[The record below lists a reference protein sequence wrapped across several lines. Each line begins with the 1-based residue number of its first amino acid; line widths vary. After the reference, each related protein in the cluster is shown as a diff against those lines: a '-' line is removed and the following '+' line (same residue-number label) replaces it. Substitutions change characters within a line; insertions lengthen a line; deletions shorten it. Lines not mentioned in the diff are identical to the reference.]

1 MEESICI
8 IDFAGNSREP
18 GMWCDY
24 WPEHKVVTF
33 GGYWTAV
40 PNMPS
45 DTLPTE
51 EECEAWAAKHA
62 TITMEWYEGYV
73 ADMIKRESG
82 GE

>member
-24 WPEHKVVTF
+24 WPERKVVTF
-33 GGYWTAV
+33 GGYWCEV
-40 PNMPS
+40 PDMPS
-45 DTLPTE
+45 DTCPTE
-51 EECEAWAAKHA
+51 DECEEWARGYANISLAGYAK
-62 TITMEWYEGYV
+62 YL
-73 ADMIKRESG
+73 RESA